1 MKGKR
6 KMDETLITDTTDTE
20 ASEVKEKGKP
30 KLHDYHLVYIG
41 VMMVIASLLGWVSEN
56 VFRVITV
63 GIIDSRFMYLPFL
76 GIYGL
81 CILAL
86 YGLFGTPDRFR
97 FLHKR
102 ILDENGKSWV
112 RYICYCLV
120 IAAAVMIGE
129 IAVGSFCEA
138 FSGKILWNYS
148 SIPLHFTKYTSV
160 PTTAAITA
168 GVFLLMKFGFTPL
181 MDLMERKLS
190 YKSAKIICLT
200 LWILVYLDTAWFMV
214 RIVAF
219 GDAGFIWKITL
230 ID

>member
-1 MKGKR
+1 ME
-6 KMDETLITDTTDTE
+6 MDEILITETPETKAKKT
-20 ASEVKEKGKP
+20 P
-30 KLHDYHLVYIG
+30 KLHDYRLVYIG
-41 VMMVIASLLGWVSEN
+41 VMMVIASLIGWVSEN

-86 YGLFGTPDRFR
+86 YGLFGTPDKFR
-97 FLHKR
+97 FLHK
-102 ILDENGKSWV
+102 LVLGGKDKTWA
-112 RYICYCLV
+112 RYIYYCLV
-120 IAAAVMIGE
+120 VAAAVMIGE

-148 SIPLHFTKYTSV
+148 AIPLHFTKYTSV
-160 PTTAAITA
+160 PTTAAITT

-190 YKSAKIICLT
+190 YKAAKIICLT

>member
-1 MKGKR
+1 
-6 KMDETLITDTTDTE
+6 MDEPLIVEACDTE
-20 ASEVKEKGKP
+20 LSGTKEKKKP

-56 VFRVITV
+56 IFRVAV
-63 GIIDSRFMYLPFL
+63 AGIIDSRFMYLPFL
-76 GIYGL
+76 GIYGI

-97 FLHKR
+97 LLHKQVFAESEKR
-102 ILDENGKSWV
+102 WV

-129 IAVGSFCEA
+129 IAVGTFCEV
-138 FSGKILWNYS
+138 FSGKVLWNYS
-148 SIPLHFTKYTSV
+148 AIPLHLTKYTSV
-160 PTTAAITA
+160 PTTLGITA

-181 MDLMERKLS
+181 MELMEKKMS
-190 YKSAKIICLT
+190 YKAAKIICLT
-200 LWILVYLDTAWFMV
+200 LGLLVYLDTAWFMV

-230 ID
+230 IG